1 MDIIRDS
8 LDLIG
13 NTPLLLVK
21 NLDTGPCNLYLKLES
36 FNLGGSIKDRPAKN
50 MIIEA
55 EKKGLLKKGGTIV
68 EATAGNTGIALAMI
82 SKVKG
87 YNMIAV
93 MPDNV
98 SDERKSLLSSLGA
111 EIIFSNGEDGTNG
124 AIRLAQ
130 EIDKNNK
137 DYFMPYQ
144 YGNEA
149 NPRAHYETTGP
160 EIIKQMPEIDVFVAG
175 LGTGGTLM
183 GVGKALKEYNQ
194 DIKVVAA
201 APHPEEVVPALR
213 SIEHGFIPPILDL
226 EKLDSRILV
235 GEEESFYWT
244 KALMDKC
251 GVFAG
256 VSCGAVTAA
265 AIKVAKKIETGNIV
279 LIIADSGERYL
290 SSKLWEMEYK
300 EIKEIGDQKI
310 WW

>member
-1 MDIIRDS
+1 
-8 LDLIG
+8 
-13 NTPLLLVK
+13 
-21 NLDTGPCNLYLKLES
+21 
-36 FNLGGSIKDRPAKN
+36 
-50 MIIEA
+50 
-55 EKKGLLKKGGTIV
+55 
-68 EATAGNTGIALAMI
+68 MI

-130 EIDKNNK
+130 EIDKNNE

-235 GEEESFYWT
+235 GEEESFYCLLYT
-244 KALMDKC
+244 
-251 GVFAG
+251 
-256 VSCGAVTAA
+256 SPSPR
-265 AIKVAKKIETGNIV
+265 
-279 LIIADSGERYL
+279 DS
-290 SSKLWEMEYK
+290 
-300 EIKEIGDQKI
+300 
-310 WW
+310 